1 MMKWMVLWICEWLW
15 CLSNL
20 IMKPHMLSYR
30 RGFRREVRC
39 GKLDEA
45 AYRQWKRHSFTLR
58 SDYGYRIF
66 CERIEDRRMEAVNDT
81 LQSSDLKKIVI
92 LSHGLGY
99 ARYSGIKYISFY
111 LRLGFTVV
119 MYDHRNHGMS
129 GRACTS
135 MGYYERYDLLKVV
148 DWCRRRY
155 PGCRIVTHGESMG
168 AATVLMHQGID
179 DRVSAVIADSAYS
192 DLTQLLQHQMK
203 QFYHLP
209 CRLIPVVS
217 CLTWLRAGFRY
228 REVEPIRAV
237 RKTDIPVLFIHGKI
251 DNLVPADMS
260 RDMYAAKR
268 KNKAIFLVAGARHVQ
283 SYCKNRHG
291 YESVVEH
298 FLKQYTDIKLLEK

>member
-1 MMKWMVLWICEWLW
+1 MIKWLIVWIFEWLW

-20 IMKPHMLSYR
+20 IMKPRMLSYR
-30 RGFRREVRC
+30 RGFQREVRC

-45 AYRQWKRHSFTLR
+45 AYRQWKRHSFTIL

-66 CERIEDRRMEAVNDT
+66 CERIEERVIEAADAAFHPAER
-81 LQSSDLKKIVI
+81 KKIVI
-92 LSHGLGY
+92 LCHGLGN
-99 ARYSGIKYISFY
+99 ARYSCIKYISFY

-119 MYDHRNHGMS
+119 VYDQRNHGMS
-129 GRACTS
+129 GSDCTS
-135 MGYYERYDLLKVV
+135 MGYYEKYDLMRVV

-155 PGCRIVTHGESMG
+155 PGCQLVTHGESMG
-168 AATVLMHQGID
+168 ASTVLLHLGMD
-179 DRVSAVIADSAYS
+179 DRVSVAIADSAYS

-228 REVEPIRAV
+228 REVSPIKAV
-237 RKTDIPVLFIHGKI
+237 RKTDTPVLFIHGKI

-260 RDMYAAKR
+260 REMYAAKR
-268 KNKAIFLVAGARHVQ
+268 KNKAIFLVAGARHVE
-283 SYCKNRHG
+283 SYVKNRHG
-291 YESVVEH
+291 YERIVENFIKH
-298 FLKQYTDIKLLEK
+298 HMDI

>member
-1 MMKWMVLWICEWLW
+1 MFKWIIVWICEWLW

-20 IMKPHMLSYR
+20 IMKPRMLSYR
-30 RGFRREVRC
+30 RGYKREVRC

-45 AYRQWKRHSFTLR
+45 AYRQWKKHSFTLQ

-66 CERIEDRRMEAVNDT
+66 CERIEDKVIEAVDAAFHP
-81 LQSSDLKKIVI
+81 SEKKRIAI

-99 ARYSGIKYISFY
+99 ARYSCIKYIRMY
-111 LRLGFTVV
+111 LRLGYTVV
-119 MYDHRNHGMS
+119 LYDHRNHGMS

-135 MGYYERYDLLKVV
+135 MGYYERDDLVRVV

-155 PGCRIVTHGESMG
+155 PGCQIVTHGESMG
-168 AATVLMHQGID
+168 AATVLMHLGID
-179 DRVSAVIADSAYS
+179 DRVSCTIADSAYS

-228 REVEPIRAV
+228 REVAPIRAV
-237 RKTDIPVLFIHGKI
+237 RKTDTPILFIHGKI

-260 RDMYAAKR
+260 REMYAAKK
-268 KNKAIFLVAGARHVQ
+268 KNKAIYLVAGARHVQ
-283 SYCKNRHG
+283 SYCKNKEG
-291 YESVVEH
+291 YERVVEN
-298 FLKQYTDIKLLEK
+298 FLKNYMR